1 MPPKKRAATAITA
14 TKATTSKPA
23 VAPKR
28 AKKGKAAKEEV
39 EEVVVKVEEPVTKDN
54 IISKLKEADKK
65 SNKVKV
71 YLPDRLMPGADS
83 FTVNSKTFLILNNF

>member
-28 AKKGKAAKEEV
+28 AKKGKAAKEE

-71 YLPDRLMPGADS
+71 YLPDKLVPGAAS
-83 FTVNSKTFLILNNF
+83 YTVNS